1 MMKNSENEKETLNKK
16 DILENKKKVEKTSG
30 THSKKGNGEEKKNTG
45 KKKKELM
52 VEQEEI
58 VEQEKEEIQQEVIQN
73 TEKAREFQKSD
84 LFLIVGLVV
93 VVVLG
98 CFLMKGKK
106 EEVQYQLP
114 LTLSGDAGLHLLS
127 YQEYQEKIDQKESF
141 VVVLSRESCSHCA
154 SFLPAA
160 EEFAK
165 NNNVPMYY
173 VDTDTF
179 TEEDW
184 KTFEKSNTF
193 LKKNRDK
200 WGTPTTVVLAGK
212 EAVDY
217 VEGETTSDRLLELY
231 QQYFDMSQE

>member
-1 MMKNSENEKETLNKK
+1 MKNSENEKKTLNKK
-16 DILENKKKVEKTSG
+16 ESLENKKKVEKASE
-30 THSKKGNGEEKKNTG
+30 THSKKVDGEKKKEIT
-45 KKKKELM
+45 KKKKELE

-58 VEQEKEEIQQEVIQN
+58 IEQEEVLVEKETKN
-73 TEKAREFQKSD
+73 TEKAKEFQKSD

-114 LTLSGDAGLHLLS
+114 LTLSGDVGLQLLS
-127 YQEYQEKIDQKESF
+127 YQEYQDKIDQKESF

-154 SFLPAA
+154 SFLPVA

-165 NNNVPMYY
+165 TNNVPMYY

-179 TEEDW
+179 TEEEW
-184 KTFEKSNTF
+184 NTFEKSNTF
-193 LKKNRDK
+193 LKKNSGK

-217 VEGETTSDRLLELY
+217 VEGETTSEKLLELY
-231 QQYFDMSQE
+231 QQYFDMNQE